1 MSENKNNLQE
11 NISVD
16 NHSADNVAYG
26 ETIDLEKLAEE
37 VQEEKISKGK
47 YDGKLPLVKSE
58 KEAKKFM
65 NGLLADEARA
75 AGADALVVGASIKRQ
90 YNTMKRL
97 SYWLSALGLI
107 ATSLAGYSVYT
118 QHKQNEENDIL
129 LRQTVSVLP
138 KEQIQYARSVY
149 AGAVI
154 NHMNKNPDMSIVEAT
169 EASVQYINAQKND
182 GILHSVKRVI
192 SNDLMTLAQ
201 SYEDM
206 EGPRHNY
213 LSVMAGYTKNN
224 VPVYTNRHSS
234 QELIKGQLF
243 NYLQNAH
250 AR

>member
-1 MSENKNNLQE
+1 MSENKNNLAE

-16 NHSADNVAYG
+16 DHSADNVVYG

-47 YDGKLPLVKSE
+47 YDGKLPLVKSA

-65 NGLLADEARA
+65 DGLLADDARA
-75 AGADALVVGASIKRQ
+75 AGTDALVVGASINRQ

-97 SYWLSALGLI
+97 AYWLSGL
-107 ATSLAGYSVYT
+107 AVVSSVMSGYLIYDQQQQVDNY
-118 QHKQNEENDIL
+118 DIL
-129 LRQTVSVLP
+129 LRQTVSALP

-149 AGAVI
+149 AGAI
-154 NHMNKNPDMSIVEAT
+154 IDHMNKNPDMGVLEAT

-182 GILHSVKRVI
+182 GILPSVKHVI

-201 SYEDM
+201 SYEDI

>member
-16 NHSADNVAYG
+16 DHSADNVVYG

-37 VQEEKISKGK
+37 VQEEKVSKGK

-75 AGADALVVGASIKRQ
+75 AGADALVVGASINRQ

-118 QHKQNEENDIL
+118 QHKQNEENEAL
-129 LRQTVSVLP
+129 LRQTVSALP

-154 NHMNKNPDMSIVEAT
+154 NHMNKNPDMGVLEAT

-182 GILHSVKRVI
+182 GILPSVKHVI

-243 NYLQNAH
+243 NYLKNAH